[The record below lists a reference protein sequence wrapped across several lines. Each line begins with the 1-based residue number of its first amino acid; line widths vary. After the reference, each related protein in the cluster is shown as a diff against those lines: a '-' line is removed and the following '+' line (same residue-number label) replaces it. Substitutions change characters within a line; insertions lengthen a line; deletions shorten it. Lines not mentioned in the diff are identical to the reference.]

1 MVIGSLRLPMRAK
14 VITLLVLV
22 LYACPGQAACPP
34 HELTPPARVKLA
46 GNSVMIVVHA
56 TSTHDARFSS
66 KRGVDEA
73 VRFAKERRIPVI
85 YLQDD
90 SAEQFYFME
99 DCAPDYW
106 VFSQGGEVSFEVA
119 PSHLYIVGG
128 HVEMCMSA
136 TIHDVLLQWAKRPA
150 RNFTVTYFMDAIY
163 SNGKVIDPSDPFYG
177 DFARFM
183 GVVTHGRSGGEH
195 WPKLNLLETM
205 GVILNEDHQLEYIKQ
220 ILPHWDRTFPEPYR
234 VEVQMND
241 SVKKVLRPAA
251 GWKPPTVL
259 FHFVN
264 SALDLSRPPFGGG
277 K

>member
-1 MVIGSLRLPMRAK
+1 MRAK
-14 VITLLVLV
+14 AITLLVLV
-22 LYACPGQAACPP
+22 LYACLGQAACPP
-34 HELTPPARVKLA
+34 HEMTPPARVKPA
-46 GNSVMIVVHA
+46 GDSVMIVVHA

-90 SAEQFYFME
+90 SPEQYYFME

-106 VFSQGGEVSFEVA
+106 VFSQGGEVSFDVA
-119 PSHLYIVGG
+119 PAHLYIVGG

-136 TIHDVLLQWAKRPA
+136 TIHDVLFQWAKRPA

-163 SNGKVIDPSDPFYG
+163 SNGKAIDPADPFYN
-177 DFARFM
+177 DFVRFM
-183 GVVTHGRSGGEH
+183 GVVTHGRPGGEH

-205 GVILNEDHQLEYIKQ
+205 GVILNEDHELEYIKQ
-220 ILPHWDRTFPEPYR
+220 ILPRWDRTFPEPYR
-234 VEVQMND
+234 VEVQLND
-241 SVKKVLRPAA
+241 SVKKVLRPAP

-264 SALDLSRPPFGGG
+264 SALDLSRPAVGGG
-277 K
+277 N